1 MTKLIRNIETMD
13 LEKQK
18 NHLNI
23 SIYNTNNPLLK
34 YLLLY
39 NNFKNLSKINII
51 NEDKHLNK
59 NNIIFQIYNK
69 IKNETRDVEFYPV

>member
-1 MTKLIRNIETMD
+1 MTKLIRNIEIMD

-39 NNFKNLSKINII
+39 NNLKN
-51 NEDKHLNK
+51 
-59 NNIIFQIYNK
+59 
-69 IKNETRDVEFYPV
+69 